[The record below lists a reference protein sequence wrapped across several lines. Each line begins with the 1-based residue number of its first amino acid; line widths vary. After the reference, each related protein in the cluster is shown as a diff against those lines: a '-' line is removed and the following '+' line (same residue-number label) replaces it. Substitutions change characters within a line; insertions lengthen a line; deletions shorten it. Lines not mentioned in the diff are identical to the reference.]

1 MDEKKAM
8 AKCRLLANE
17 NCELGDQVSESRLS
31 HIKAQADEVQASFL
45 EVTRDMQGTKMLTSI
60 VLISLS

>member
-45 EVTRDMQGTKMLTSI
+45 EVTRDMQGTKMLTSY
-60 VLISLS
+60 S